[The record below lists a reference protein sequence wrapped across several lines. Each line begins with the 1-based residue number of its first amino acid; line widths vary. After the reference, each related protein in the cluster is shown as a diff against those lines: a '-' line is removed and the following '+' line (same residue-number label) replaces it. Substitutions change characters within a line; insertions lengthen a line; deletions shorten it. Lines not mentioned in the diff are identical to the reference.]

1 MAEDSRKGTLEALE
15 RRIAFAKVEVLQ
27 KEKKNKKA
35 VNEDGKPPIPAD
47 STSNDRSPH
56 LLHSSSITPKKDIED
71 GPAYAQFSVT
81 VNENLLTT
89 NEKFSA
95 ERGRSID
102 GILHELLQKGDAAQK
117 YMQGSRNMKI
127 DNWILLDNYV
137 HGRVLSSGS
146 QTRALQLHSKRSKK
160 HMSMKRHK
168 KYGSLELPQEFQK

>member
-1 MAEDSRKGTLEALE
+1 MINWWKYVFVRCYWPY
-15 RRIAFAKVEVLQ
+15 ILQ
-27 KEKKNKKA
+27 
-35 VNEDGKPPIPAD
+35 
-47 STSNDRSPH
+47 
-56 LLHSSSITPKKDIED
+56 
-71 GPAYAQFSVT
+71 
-81 VNENLLTT
+81 
-89 NEKFSA
+89 FSA

-168 KYGSLELPQEFQK
+168 KDGSLDLPQEFQK